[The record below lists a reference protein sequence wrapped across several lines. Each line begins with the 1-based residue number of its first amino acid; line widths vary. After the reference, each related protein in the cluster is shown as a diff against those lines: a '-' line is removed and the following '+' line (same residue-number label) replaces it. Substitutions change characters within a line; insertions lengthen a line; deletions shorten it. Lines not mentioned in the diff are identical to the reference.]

1 MMVRVIEL
9 LNDKFT
15 CKYRSLM
22 IDGSIKR
29 LFSISIKFKCV
40 LLYAELVGLRSKK
53 F

>member
-29 LFSISIKFKCV
+29 LFSI
-40 LLYAELVGLRSKK
+40 LYKVQVRIIIRGISWVTK
-53 F
+53 